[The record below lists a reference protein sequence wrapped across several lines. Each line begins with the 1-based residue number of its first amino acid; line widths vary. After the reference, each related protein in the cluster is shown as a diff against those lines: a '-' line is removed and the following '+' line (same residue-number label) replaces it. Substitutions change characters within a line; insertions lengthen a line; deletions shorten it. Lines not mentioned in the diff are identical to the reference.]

1 MRYYSTAPKYKGCAT
16 TILMSPNGQFKL
28 YPNEKT
34 ERTGK
39 VMLLNYPS
47 KELSSNEAKTIQNAI
62 IRELKGLNELEK
74 LRPIP
79 QRRRYMACKE
89 YLTIEETLKRIE
101 ENTEQL
107 EYPEATYFKVFAGW
121 YFWIQLTQSQEEYFR
136 IQYQTEM
143 DSNGAEENQ

>member
-16 TILMSPNGQFKL
+16 TILMSPNGQFRL

-62 IRELKGLNELEK
+62 IRELKV
-74 LRPIP
+74 
-79 QRRRYMACKE
+79 Y
-89 YLTIEETLKRIE
+89 
-101 ENTEQL
+101 
-107 EYPEATYFKVFAGW
+107 
-121 YFWIQLTQSQEEYFR
+121 
-136 IQYQTEM
+136 
-143 DSNGAEENQ
+143 